1 MTDKPYTERLG
12 GSYVRGKDE
21 TEARLVERTAEAAP
35 RTLEQPKPAQA
46 EASPEGAKK
55 PSAKRSD

>member
-12 GSYVRGKDE
+12 GSYARGKDE

-35 RTLEQPKPAQA
+35 RTPATPKPAQD
-46 EASPEGAKK
+46 EASPDPARK